1 VETTSPAFIKLPA
14 PRRRDQRGG
23 NWQGKTMKRH
33 DSGCAHC
40 GGTLGLLFHSH
51 FGLRFCRAA
60 CKESFL
66 ASIAEEHARM
76 RKWLGLF
83 AGRKN

>member
-1 VETTSPAFIKLPA
+1 
-14 PRRRDQRGG
+14 
-23 NWQGKTMKRH
+23 
-33 DSGCAHC
+33 
-40 GGTLGLLFHSH
+40 LLFHSH

-60 CKESFL
+60 CKDSFL

-83 AGRKN
+83 AARRN